1 MLQDGAWL
9 AGVCVSQCRVDTRKD
24 ETFRRR
30 VNKNE
35 FLSKLKASLAWVWHT
50 TIRSTIPSRS
60 AVGNGDTHTHTRL
73 KKRFD
78 IQQQLAVRRKN
89 NKKRWY
95 NTGALYNIGWP
106 MTLLEGTLETTRVHV
121 CACRRRRQ
129 KGNKHSKWTR
139 WSQSI
144 KEKMGRRGRNGGLV
158 IAHLKNKLMVYTIA
172 ELGPT

>member
-1 MLQDGAWL
+1 MVHGWL
-9 AGVCVSQCRVDTRKD
+9 GCVCHSVELTQEKMRRSGVVSIKMNIFEAKSKSSVGVTHHNSIDHTQSLCCRKR
-24 ETFRRR
+24 
-30 VNKNE
+30 
-35 FLSKLKASLAWVWHT
+35 WHT
-50 TIRSTIPSRS
+50 HP
-60 AVGNGDTHTHTRL
+60 HTQ
-73 KKRFD
+73 KRFN